1 MRNARA
7 LLQDWSYVRPPR
19 LRNCFDRTAFQDTQ
33 RPELGCYGRS
43 DGGRYSRRYTAKAAE
58 LRQTDFRID
67 WSEVTSADGP
77 RRIALRHSELIGE
90 PV

>member
-1 MRNARA
+1 MG
-7 LLQDWSYVRPPR
+7 
-19 LRNCFDRTAFQDTQ
+19 
-33 RPELGCYGRS
+33 PE
-43 DGGRYSRRYTAKAAE
+43 YSRRYTAKTAE

-77 RRIALRHSELIGE
+77 RRIALRYSELIGE